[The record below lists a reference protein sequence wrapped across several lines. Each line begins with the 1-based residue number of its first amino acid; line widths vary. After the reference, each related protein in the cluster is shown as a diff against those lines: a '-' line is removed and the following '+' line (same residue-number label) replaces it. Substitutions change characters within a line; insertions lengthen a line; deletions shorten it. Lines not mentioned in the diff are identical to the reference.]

1 MNPDQEE
8 DLQALLKQRQA
19 TLEKGQEISAVQ
31 EQLRQESKRRMED
44 AQNDRLINESS
55 AILDAMMNGTMSHEE
70 AERRLS
76 QLENKAQAK

>member
-1 MNPDQEE
+1 MNLDQEE

-44 AQNDRLINESS
+44 AQND
-55 AILDAMMNGTMSHEE
+55 MMRMLLQTID
-70 AERRLS
+70 
-76 QLENKAQAK
+76 

>member
-44 AQNDRLINESS
+44 AQND
-55 AILDAMMNGTMSHEE
+55 MMRMLLKTID
-70 AERRLS
+70 
-76 QLENKAQAK
+76 